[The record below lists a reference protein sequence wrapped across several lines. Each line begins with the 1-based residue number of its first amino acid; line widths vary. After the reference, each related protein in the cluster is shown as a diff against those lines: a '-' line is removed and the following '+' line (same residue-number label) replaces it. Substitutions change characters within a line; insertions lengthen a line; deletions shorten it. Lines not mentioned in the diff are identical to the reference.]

1 MIRRTKDHLI
11 NVLSEIPKNIDA
23 DKTLINF
30 LMSKDFDDFNEK
42 ADCFTFISQNQ
53 KTFNKSKYSVKRNKN
68 NLFLTAIKNSIITN
82 NITFPILKLNTI
94 LDLLFI
100 NKCSLLNELLT
111 TYNAISTKETIPRKS
126 VLLRIINNN
135 DYTLNNRNI
144 PDIEVG
150 DKIKLHPFQVKQL
163 PNMNNTI
170 KIEYVVKSKDSLKQ
184 HDYLYFIQ
192 ENFIFRI
199 KPIVK
204 ITLNDN
210 KLEYKD
216 FLYNCWATDE
226 EQTDNAIIYY
236 HVELIMINKNKELS
250 KLVLNSDTTTHSI
263 NNVIFDNNWNRYKCY
278 YPSSKL
284 INLLNQKKI
293 SEEEIDNIF
302 NPKQTIQPNQNISND
317 ITITIYEDSSGDSDS
332 SNDEDKYENGNGNG
346 NENGNGNGNG
356 NVAKP
361 KEINNFIYTY
371 NKHYTFEKD
380 IIEHSI
386 NCLYESN
393 IKFKKLLNDYEIIHI
408 IKPISKIYTNQ
419 KYFNFI
425 LTDKTKSIISPQYHS
440 YLNDSNEIISL
451 TKIDNILI

>member
-11 NVLSEIPKNIDA
+11 NVLSEFPKNIDS

-42 ADCFTFISQNQ
+42 TDCFTFISQNQ
-53 KTFNKSKYSVKRNKN
+53 KTFNKSKYSVRRNKN

-94 LDLLFI
+94 IDLLFI

-111 TYNAISTKETIPRKS
+111 TYNAISTKQTIPRKS

-135 DYTLNNRNI
+135 DYTLNNRDI

-170 KIEYVVKSKDSLKQ
+170 EIEYVVKSKDAIKQ

-199 KPIVK
+199 KPILK

-216 FLYNCWATDE
+216 FLYNCWATNN

-250 KLVLNSDTTTHSI
+250 KLVLDNDTTTHHI
-263 NNVIFDNNWNRYKCY
+263 NNLMYDNNWNKRVSY

-302 NPKQTIQPNQNISND
+302 NPKQTIQPNQDINAND
-317 ITITIYEDSSGDSDS
+317 ICITIYEDSSGDSDS
-332 SNDEDKYENGNGNG
+332 SNDEDNTK
-346 NENGNGNGNG
+346 

>member
-1 MIRRTKDHLI
+1 MNVVTSKYRPNIKDKFKSLM
-11 NVLSEIPKNIDA
+11 NDLPKDVDA

-30 LMSKDFDDFNEK
+30 LMYNNFTDSDEKIDCFIFISKNEK
-42 ADCFTFISQNQ
+42 I
-53 KTFNKSKYSVKRNKN
+53 FNKSKYSVRRNKN

-82 NITFPILKLNTI
+82 KITFPILKLNTI
-94 LDLLFI
+94 IDFLFI
-100 NKCSLLNELLT
+100 DKCCLLDELLT
-111 TYNAISTKETIPRKS
+111 SLFTITTQHTIARKS
-126 VLLRIINNN
+126 VFLRIKNNN
-135 DYTLNNRNI
+135 NYSLSNKQVK
-144 PDIEVG
+144 VG
-150 DKIKLHPFQVKQL
+150 DKIKLHPFQVKEL
-163 PNMNNTI
+163 PNLKKTTE
-170 KIEYVVKSKDSLKQ
+170 IEYVVKSLDYLT

-199 KPIVK
+199 KPLLK
-204 ITLNDN
+204 ATLNDN

-216 FLYNCWATDE
+216 FLYNCWVT
-226 EQTDNAIIYY
+226 EQNDNAIIYY

-250 KLVLNSDTTTHSI
+250 KLVLNSDTTNNTHSI
-263 NNVIFDNNWNRYKCY
+263 NDGFFYNDWNNRVCY

-284 INLLNQKKI
+284 IKLINQKKI

-302 NPKQTIQPNQNISND
+302 NPKQTIQPKQEYDTND
-317 ITITIYEDSSGDSDS
+317 ISTISIYEDSSSDGDIS
-332 SNDEDKYENGNGNG
+332 SDEDNNLDTTK
-346 NENGNGNGNG
+346 
-356 NVAKP
+356 KP
-361 KEINNFIYTY
+361 KEHNNFIYSY

-425 LTDKTKSIISPQYHS
+425 LTDKTNSIISQQYHS

-451 TKIDNILI
+451 TKIDNILV

>member
-11 NVLSEIPKNIDA
+11 NVLSEFPKNIDS

-42 ADCFTFISQNQ
+42 TDCFTFISQNQ
-53 KTFNKSKYSVKRNKN
+53 KTFNKSKYSVRRNKN

-94 LDLLFI
+94 IDLLFI

-111 TYNAISTKETIPRKS
+111 TYNAISTKQTIPRKS

-135 DYTLNNRNI
+135 DYTLNNRDI

-170 KIEYVVKSKDSLKQ
+170 EIEYVVKSKDAIKQ

-199 KPIVK
+199 KPILK

-216 FLYNCWATDE
+216 FLYNCWATNN

-250 KLVLNSDTTTHSI
+250 KLVLDNDTTTHHI
-263 NNVIFDNNWNRYKCY
+263 NNLMYDNNWNKRVSY

-302 NPKQTIQPNQNISND
+302 NPKQTIQPNQDISND

-332 SNDEDKYENGNGNG
+332 SNDEDKCENGN
-346 NENGNGNGNG
+346 
-356 NVAKP
+356 VTKP

>member
-1 MIRRTKDHLI
+1 MFKRTKEHLI
-11 NVLSEIPKNIDA
+11 NVLSEFPKNIDS

-42 ADCFTFISQNQ
+42 TDCFTFISQNQ
-53 KTFNKSKYSVKRNKN
+53 KTFNKSKYSIRRNKN

-94 LDLLFI
+94 IDLLFI

-111 TYNAISTKETIPRKS
+111 TYNAISTKQTIPRKS

-135 DYTLNNRNI
+135 DYTLNNRDI
-144 PDIEVG
+144 EDIEVG
-150 DKIKLHPFQVKQL
+150 DRIKLHPFQVKQL

-170 KIEYVVKSKDSLKQ
+170 EMEYIVKSKDALKQ

-199 KPIVK
+199 KPILK

-216 FLYNCWATDE
+216 FLYNCWATNK

-263 NNVIFDNNWNRYKCY
+263 NNVMFDNNWNKNKCY

-284 INLLNQKKI
+284 IKLLNQKKI
-293 SEEEIDNIF
+293 SVEEIDNIF
-302 NPKQTIQPNQNISND
+302 NPKQTIQSKQNITND
-317 ITITIYEDSSGDSDS
+317 ITITIYEDSSGDSDNS
-332 SNDEDKYENGNGNG
+332 EEDNTEI
-346 NENGNGNGNG
+346 E
-356 NVAKP
+356 AKP

-408 IKPISKIYTNQ
+408 IKPISKTYTNQ

-425 LTDKTKSIISPQYHS
+425 LTDKTKSIISTQYHS